1 MDFQKCSEPE
11 VSFILHP
18 VAQSLGHPEFTR
30 GAPGAARGTHY
41 RGLNH
46 GRRLGGRAG
55 LWPRGPGAARQ
66 GHPTRRS
73 PSASWRE
80 RTEPTL
86 PLCPP
91 LRGRALTSHSRPQPQ
106 VLPEVWGLLPSLQG
120 VIPTLHMKMLPRG
133 EGHRQLSA
141 GVFQAFCRVRHLASG
156 DQPSCPQAPPSAEQ
170 KAFNHWLL
178 LQPLRRLQAPRVI
191 FKIHEIMISV
201 IQSLLSGR
209 QGRGS
214 GSLPKRERGWP
225 WKGTVEERDS
235 RGKGPPRKGMPAQ
248 DRSDGCGNTGR
259 ERTDS

>member
-1 MDFQKCSEPE
+1 MDFQKWSEPE
-11 VSFILHP
+11 VGFILHP

-120 VIPTLHMKMLPRG
+120 VTSTLHMKMLPQGGRSLAA
-133 EGHRQLSA
+133 LSRC
-141 GVFQAFCRVRHLASG
+141 FPSFLQSQAFGIRGAAFLSTG
-156 DQPSCPQAPPSAEQ
+156 PPSAEQ
-170 KAFNHWLL
+170 KAFNH
-178 LQPLRRLQAPRVI
+178 
-191 FKIHEIMISV
+191 
-201 IQSLLSGR
+201 
-209 QGRGS
+209 
-214 GSLPKRERGWP
+214 
-225 WKGTVEERDS
+225 
-235 RGKGPPRKGMPAQ
+235 
-248 DRSDGCGNTGR
+248 
-259 ERTDS
+259 